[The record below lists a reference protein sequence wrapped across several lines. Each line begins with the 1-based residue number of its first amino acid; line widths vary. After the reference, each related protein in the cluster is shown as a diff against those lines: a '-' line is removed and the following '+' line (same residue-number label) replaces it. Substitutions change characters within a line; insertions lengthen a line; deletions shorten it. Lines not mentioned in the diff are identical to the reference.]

1 MRPISAV
8 TIAVKRCGAF
18 WLLIGVCVATTAMA
32 ASNTLQVESEF
43 KEPGVAP
50 SGPAY
55 WTINFGNKCSADD
68 VFVAVRY
75 RDTQGQWVT
84 EGWWNIPYKSRVSLA
99 QAKSSTIFFYA
110 EDQRGRNSVGTKH
123 FYKVATTRA
132 RFKYYDDGGTQKDKV
147 VDFLEQ
153 NIRRIDTLWFTCD

>member
-1 MRPISAV
+1 MRPMSAI
-8 TIAVKRCGAF
+8 TITVQGRKAF
-18 WLLIGVCVATTAMA
+18 WMLLWVCVATTAIA
-32 ASNTLQVESEF
+32 AANTLQVESEF

-55 WTINFGNKCSADD
+55 WTINFGNKCSSDD

-99 QAKSSTIFFYA
+99 KAKSSTIFLYA
-110 EDQRGRNSVGTKH
+110 EDKRGRHSVGTKNFH
-123 FYKVATTRA
+123 KVTATRSQ
-132 RFKYYDDGGTQKDKV
+132 FKYYDDGGTQKDKT

-153 NIRRIDTLWFTCD
+153 NIRRVDTLWFTCG

>member
-1 MRPISAV
+1 MKSLAAIPLTIQGRGAV
-8 TIAVKRCGAF
+8 
-18 WLLIGVCVATTAMA
+18 WLLIGAFVATTAVA
-32 ASNTLQVESEF
+32 AANTLQVESEF

-55 WTINFGNKCSADD
+55 WTINFGNKCSVDD

-84 EGWWNIPYKSRVSLA
+84 EGWWNIPYKSRVRLA

-110 EDQRGRNSVGTKH
+110 EDTRGRHSVGSKNL
-123 FYKVATTRA
+123 YKVTATRS
-132 RFKYYDDGGTQKDKV
+132 RFKYSDDGGAQPEKA